1 MALSAIGILI
11 FDHAIASLY
20 TGDRAVRD
28 IAAALLL
35 MAAIFQLSD
44 GVQVGAQGALRG
56 FKDTAIP
63 MAMCIFSY
71 WVVGFPLAYTFGVHN
86 GGGPRYVWIGFIAG
100 LTVSAVLLVSRYLY
114 VSRRSLAE
122 SAVEAGAV

>member
-1 MALSAIGILI
+1 MTS
-11 FDHAIASLY
+11 
-20 TGDRAVRD
+20 D
-28 IAAALLL
+28 IPPLLVGLAAAALLL
-35 MAAIFQLSD
+35 MAAIFQFSD

-71 WVVGFPLAYTFGVHN
+71 WVVGFPLAYTFGVHQ
-86 GGGPRYVWIGFIAG
+86 GGGPRYVWMGFIAG

-114 VSRRSLAE
+114 VSRRSPSA
-122 SAVEAGAV
+122 SAVEAGVL